1 MRLSTTG
8 KNIRQAAAA
17 AGAATNRFQ
26 APDYR
31 LQTAQVPRTGR
42 SWTQQ
47 RAAGATARRWR
58 CYFRYCVVTM
68 CAIIICPSQKVCAGR
83 VLGVGCSRAA
93 GGRYDVFV
101 SWLGSGAATSPSP
114 VF

>member
-8 KNIRQAAAA
+8 KNIRQAAA

-47 RAAGATARRWR
+47 RQEPRPG
-58 CYFRYCVVTM
+58 
-68 CAIIICPSQKVCAGR
+68 GG
-83 VLGVGCSRAA
+83 GVIS
-93 GGRYDVFV
+93 DIV
-101 SWLGSGAATSPSP
+101 W
-114 VF
+114 